1 MALFGNNLYDLRYT
15 ILNEA
20 YIGKTETLLEIE
32 EEFNKLKAK
41 NLKITANMSTDPC
54 VIRINRLFEKQF
66 GMDIFALKVIPS
78 IRANAYTQVIAMN
91 FDIAEEVDLPS
102 MVTGDIN
109 RGFRYKDGNDLCII
123 VNISYGIIMDQ
134 RLTGAHIVSCI
145 LHEIGHNF
153 ADCLYNDINIANK
166 EYMKSLKEYII
177 KNCFYS
183 SFLKIYTNRY
193 RREQDAKQRKR
204 GSFVNKLTGLV
215 KGIFGVV
222 SDWDTIITNV
232 IYRITGTSTRNVKKY
247 KRMKGTNGKEEARKS
262 LSRQNEVI
270 ADKFAGV
277 YGYGLEVAQLL
288 KAISMDNDE
297 VDNIINKLGKNAQKA
312 NDAYKQASMD
322 INDFDCHPH
331 LIQRIYDEIKLL
343 ERELAKEDIDPI
355 VKEVIVEQLELLKQY
370 VASITEAKEG
380 ISNNEAAQRAYND
393 YVSKKSSDSVDKEIE
408 DKIEE
413 SLDRLLEESKKKMNK
428 KKNK

>member
-66 GMDIFALKVIPS
+66 GMDIFALKVLPS

-153 ADCLYNDINIANK
+153 ADLYNDINIANK

-232 IYRITGTSTRNVKKY
+232 IYRITGTSTRN
-247 KRMKGTNGKEEARKS
+247 
-262 LSRQNEVI
+262 
-270 ADKFAGV
+270 
-277 YGYGLEVAQLL
+277 
-288 KAISMDNDE
+288 
-297 VDNIINKLGKNAQKA
+297 KLGKNAQKA

-343 ERELAKEDIDPI
+343 ERELAKEDIDPV
-355 VKEVIVEQLELLKQY
+355 VKEVIVEQLEQLKQY

-393 YVSKKSSDSVDKEIE
+393 YVSKNCSDSVDKEIE